1 MTLRVRLEPYSW
13 GALETDPQGSPMPHG
28 WMRRAPEGLMV
39 TLMADYGLR
48 GVGVCRT
55 WQVLR
60 GQRPAWSLLSAR
72 TAAHC

>member
-1 MTLRVRLEPYSW
+1 MTLRVRLEQYSR

-48 GVGVCRT
+48 GVGMRRT
-55 WQVLR
+55 WQVLWE
-60 GQRPAWSLLSAR
+60 QMPA
-72 TAAHC
+72 